1 MSGSLA
7 RTTAEAYVDAV
18 NAVDL
23 DGLVA
28 LFAEDALL
36 DHTFGTFEG
45 IAAIRTFF
53 RWAKARGYVTADP
66 AERLGH
72 PKGGTRLPSVLRPA
86 EAASLVE
93 APQAVPDPV
102 PTEPEAFA
110 LRDRAVLGREL
121 HADSDRVLLSSNPGH
136 VSRR

>member
-45 IAAIRTFF
+45 IAAIRTFYAENVLAF
-53 RWAKARGYVTADP
+53 TPQVTSSDWLEQGRTVTFHLQAGVDC
-66 AERLGH
+66 ATSQTVDHL
-72 PKGGTRLPSVLRPA
+72 TVD
-86 EAASLVE
+86 AAGLITHLEVG
-93 APQAVPDPV
+93 
-102 PTEPEAFA
+102 F
-110 LRDRAVLGREL
+110 
-121 HADSDRVLLSSNPGH
+121 H
-136 VSRR
+136 